1 MGNDRDF
8 ARVTG
13 NPEVIRSSV
22 GLILTNALLGT
33 STSGSSANRKLS
45 RNGLGGNPRDLLE
58 ADFWPGITS
67 GLPDTRPQSRAS
79 EHGHSS
85 NFDKPK
91 SQHSLDESA
100 YIVLLYCLASH
111 PIRVERISS

>member
-1 MGNDRDF
+1 MSTEKRPFGHLRELAPELSAFGNYPETGFEETRP
-8 ARVTG
+8 RV
-13 NPEVIRSSV
+13 P
-22 GLILTNALLGT
+22 
-33 STSGSSANRKLS
+33 
-45 RNGLGGNPRDLLE
+45 E